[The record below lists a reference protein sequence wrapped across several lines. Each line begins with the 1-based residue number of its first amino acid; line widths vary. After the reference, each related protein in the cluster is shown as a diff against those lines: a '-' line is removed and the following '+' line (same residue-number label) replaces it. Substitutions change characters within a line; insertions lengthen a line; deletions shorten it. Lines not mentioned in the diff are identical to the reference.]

1 MVKGSYKEVEGDL
14 IKMAKSRQFDVIAHG
29 ANCKCVMSAGIAAQ
43 IKKYF
48 PEAYYADKYNSRIGY
63 QKLGCLSECYY
74 HEHKL
79 TIFNLY
85 SQFKL
90 GAEFDL
96 LFFTSALT
104 KMKMNL
110 EYRLSIFDTG
120 ILKIGLPMIGCGI
133 GGGNWL
139 EVKAVI
145 QDVLK
150 DFDVTVVI
158 YSPEEGV

>member
-1 MVKGSYKEVEGDL
+1 MNKGSYKEVEGDL
-14 IKMAKSRQFDVIAHG
+14 IKMAKNREFDVIAHG
-29 ANCKCVMSAGIAAQ
+29 ANCKCVMSAGIAKQ
-43 IKKYF
+43 IREHF
-48 PEAYYADKYNSRIGY
+48 PEAYYADKYNGRTDC

-85 SQFKL
+85 SQFEL

-104 KMKMNL
+104 KMKMI
-110 EYRLSIFDTG
+110 LSYQLFFDTK

-133 GGGNWL
+133 GGGNWA

-145 QDVLK
+145 QDVLRG
-150 DFDVTVVI
+150 FDVTVVI

>member
-1 MVKGSYKEVEGDL
+1 
-14 IKMAKSRQFDVIAHG
+14 
-29 ANCKCVMSAGIAAQ
+29 MSGGIAAQ
-43 IKKYF
+43 IREHF
-48 PEAYYADKYNSRIGY
+48 PEAYYADKYNSRADY
-63 QKLGCLSECYY
+63 QKLGCFSDCYCDQY
-74 HEHKL
+74 KL

-85 SQFKL
+85 SQFEL

-104 KMKMNL
+104 KMKMI
-110 EYRLSIFDTG
+110 LSYQLFFDTK

>member
-14 IKMAKSRQFDVIAHG
+14 IKMAKSRQFDIIAHG
-29 ANCKCVMSAGIAAQ
+29 ANCKCVMSGGIAAQ
-43 IKKYF
+43 IKEHF
-48 PEAYYADKYNSRIGY
+48 PEAYYADKYNSRTGY

-90 GAEFDL
+90 GADFDL
-96 LFFTSALT
+96 LFFTSSLI
-104 KMKMNL
+104 KMKMIL
-110 EYRLSIFDTG
+110 EDELFFDPVT
-120 ILKIGLPMIGCGI
+120 LKIGLPMIGCGI
-133 GGGNWL
+133 GGGNWA

-145 QDVLK
+145 QDVLRG
-150 DFDVTVVI
+150 FDVTVVI